1 MSVFIVSEQSIAIIE
16 VGFRKFSTHRGVHA
30 FLSLCQTDSK
40 ALARKLFALNVR
52 SFNEKYKSKESSKIE
67 LPHVA
72 EMDVSFGAF
81 VKAMRSWA
89 YQIEGKAES
98 SSLGKMAILFANCL
112 LDEMNRLQGTPEFD
126 RYENA
131 EWG

>member
-1 MSVFIVSEQSIAIIE
+1 MSVLIVSEKTIAIIE
-16 VGFRKFSTHRGVHA
+16 VGFRKFENHRGVHA
-30 FLSLCQTDSK
+30 FLSLVKTDSK
-40 ALARKLFALNVR
+40 ILSLKLFALNVR
-52 SFNEKYKSKESSKIE
+52 SFNERYKRKESAKIE

-72 EMDVSFGAF
+72 EVDVSFGAY

-98 SSLGKMAILFANCL
+98 SPLGKMAILFANCL